1 MVSITIMAIIMAVVI
16 ARHDKFNG
24 AILLRSQAYEIALQ
38 LREVQL
44 SAVSATSRSGNYRSN
59 LGIHFDTSIKN
70 SYIVFQDGASG
81 VVGRYDS
88 GEQLGAQGV
97 LDPRFEIRAIR
108 RGDNQSALS
117 NVSIS
122 FARPDFDAVFTTSA
136 GSLGTL
142 QSVLIEVGRVGAT
155 GNATDV
161 VRYVEV
167 TASGQITVKTANEL

>member
-1 MVSITIMAIIMAVVI
+1 M
-16 ARHDKFNG
+16 
-24 AILLRSQAYEIALQ
+24 
-38 LREVQL
+38 
-44 SAVSATSRSGNYRSN
+44 
-59 LGIHFDTSIKN
+59 
-70 SYIVFQDGASG
+70 
-81 VVGRYDS
+81 
-88 GEQLGAQGV
+88 

-122 FARPDFDAVFTTSA
+122 FARPDFDAVFTTST